1 MLFEREHQPKHNTT
15 TAKERDLG
23 DFLPAYVRREET
35 SSFKVGAEKLHVCLC
50 AKIKPLVDET
60 IRGVLLNKPW
70 YFNLEQ
76 SVCGWFC
83 LYSTAVF

>member
-1 MLFEREHQPKHNTT
+1 M
-15 TAKERDLG
+15 
-23 DFLPAYVRREET
+23 
-35 SSFKVGAEKLHVCLC
+35 CLC

-76 SVCGWFC
+76 SVCGVLC
-83 LYSTAVF
+83 LYSKAVF